1 MENKVSAVDFIKK
14 GWEIFKKNP
23 GVNIAIVV
31 AIFIISIIS
40 GTIASFLSGPVREIY
55 NAFDSLVIQT
65 LVSIFVF
72 SYAILSVRSG
82 GKDANTLVSKAL
94 SKIDLKMWMN
104 FAIYMIIVFAIPAVF
119 VALLSLIAWFNP
131 MAMAAYALLAP
142 VIFLVL
148 LTYAILVSIFLA
160 WGYYV
165 MIDENVSA
173 VEAIKKSVK
182 LAKGK
187 VSLIFLVVLIVAAM
201 NVLGAIPF
209 MLGLLITVPVSM
221 FTSAALYEYLSG
233 GIEPVLSE
241 EDAGKE
247 DKEGEDTEDEDERE
261 EESDDINDEDSDEN
275 AQEEQNENLDSNGSD
290 TTEEGSSEDN
300 KTPS

>member
-23 GVNIAIVV
+23 GINIAIVV

-40 GTIASFLSGPVREIY
+40 GTIASFLSGTAKEIY

-65 LVSIFVF
+65 LVSIFIF

-104 FAIYMIIVFAIPAVF
+104 FAIYMII
-119 VALLSLIAWFNP
+119 
-131 MAMAAYALLAP
+131 
-142 VIFLVL
+142 IFLL
-148 LTYAILVSIFLA
+148 PAILLILFGLAMRGANVEAVMSGLMFFGPVFMILMLIYGIFVSIYLA
-160 WGYYV
+160 WGYYI
-165 MIDENVSA
+165 MIDENLSA
-173 VEAIKKSVK
+173 IEAIKKSIS
-182 LAKGK
+182 LAKGN
-187 VSLIFLVVLIVAAM
+187 VLLIFLVMLIIAII
-201 NVLGAIPF
+201 NVLGVIPF

-221 FTSAALYEYLSG
+221 FASAALYEYLSG

-241 EDAGKE
+241 EGTSEE
-247 DKEGEDTEDEDERE
+247 DKKDENDKDE
-261 EESDDINDEDSDEN
+261 NKEDSDDADDESSDEN
-275 AQEEQNENLDSNGSD
+275 TQGEQNENFDSNSSVAN
-290 TTEEGSSEDN
+290 EEENSEDSKN
-300 KTPS
+300 S